1 MPVKIH
7 RHVGEI
13 TGAVARLA
21 KKALPGLPSLKFRV
35 LRSTLLSVRR
45 VVGYFQEP
53 SFLESDWRTTASIG
67 QIHLACRQDQETGR
81 SILPNDRLCRRAK
94 GSCPPMGSQSVS
106 QSLDRRLSKM
116 GCAATKVSAEQQQEE
131 NIDGGDGDGGAEDGG
146 GADDTIVPVSVEG
159 DATVEVIPV
168 PEGERLEIKSWA
180 SSLMA
185 RLVMYKVCQHLV
197 K

>member
-81 SILPNDRLCRRAK
+81 SILPNDRLCRRSK
-94 GSCPPMGSQSVS
+94 GSSDGESVS
-106 QSLDRRLSKM
+106 QSVTRP
-116 GCAATKVSAEQQQEE
+116 AIV
-131 NIDGGDGDGGAEDGG
+131 EDGVRGHQSVCRAAAG
-146 GADDTIVPVSVEG
+146 GEHRRRRRRWRRRG
-159 DATVEVIPV
+159 
-168 PEGERLEIKSWA
+168 RWRCRRHHR
-180 SSLMA
+180 A
-185 RLVMYKVCQHLV
+185 RVRRGGRHRGGHPGP
-197 K
+197 